1 MSIQL
6 EGNFLGS
13 IKAIDHVVV
22 DKIGM
27 YAYPLRSSSDR
38 RSSVAA
44 NPGGFQNTVI
54 VSIQA
59 RRRTKTITVHT
70 PYSLENRSSYPLQFK
85 V

>member
-22 DKIGM
+22 DKIGI
-27 YAYPLRSSSDR
+27 YAYPLHSSSLR
-38 RSSVAA
+38 RSGMSA
-44 NPGGFQNTVI
+44 NAGNFQNAVI
-54 VSIQA
+54 VNIQA
-59 RRRTKTITVHT
+59 KRRTKAITVHT
-70 PYSLENRSSYPLQFK
+70 PYCLENRSSYPLQFK